1 MTDPSNPESLFLEH
15 LGWINRVAAMTCS
28 QYGVWGPEA
37 EDFASSIRLK
47 LMENNYA
54 IIRKHRGEATLKTYL
69 SVVVKRKFLD
79 YWRESRGRRW
89 RPSAM
94 ARRLGPPALD
104 LEALVYRDGFRLDQ
118 AGEMLRTSGQTSL
131 SDRDLGALLKELPPR
146 KPRHREVSAAEV
158 PEITQA
164 DERPDYEL
172 VSDDQYSWERV
183 SENLRKKDRA
193 TQAFGSPTPWKGWAE
208 LLLRGTEAKNQITE
222 LVGGLLSYSDAAAVL
237 GISVP
242 DVEQRMNRHE
252 LLAVP
257 LAGGQWGFPARQF
270 DEGGDVRLGVAELAK
285 AGAALEPWTV
295 LSVLMDDVPDGA
307 GILLEH
313 LDDPAVLRDAIRR
326 LETYGEHVAS

>member
-1 MTDPSNPESLFLEH
+1 MPDPKNAESLFLEQ
-15 LGWINRVAAMTCS
+15 LGWINRVATMTCN
-28 QYGVWGPEA
+28 QHGVWGPEA
-37 EDFASSIRLK
+37 EDFAASIRLK
-47 LMENNYA
+47 LMEDNYA

-69 SVVVKRKFLD
+69 TVVVQRKFLD
-79 YWRESRGRRW
+79 YWRASRGRW
-89 RPSAM
+89 RPSAI
-94 ARRLGPPALD
+94 ARRLGPPAPD

-118 AGEMLRTSGQTSL
+118 AGEMLRTSGRTSL

-146 KPRHREVSAAEV
+146 KPRHREVSAHEV
-158 PEITQA
+158 AEITEA
-164 DERPDYEL
+164 DERTDYEL
-172 VSDDQYSWERV
+172 VSDDRYSWEQV
-183 SENLRKKDRA
+183 SENLRRKDRA
-193 TQAFGSPTPWKGWAE
+193 LQAFGSPTFWKGWAE

-257 LAGGQWGFPARQF
+257 LARGQWGFPARQF
-270 DEGGDVRLGVAELAK
+270 DAGGNVRLGVTELAK

-295 LSVLMDDVPDGA
+295 LSVLMDDVPDGS

-313 LDDPAVLRDAIRR
+313 LDDPVVLRDAIRR
-326 LETYGEHVAS
+326 LETYGEHVAG